1 MRQFISALILT
12 FFSVLSVNAQPL
24 KLPPM
29 EADAM
34 TALKASPR
42 HGEWVKYDAGQGD
55 KVDGWVVYPERS
67 DKAPVVILIHEIFGL
82 TDWARATAD
91 QLAAEGFL
99 VVTPD
104 FLSGKGE
111 DGAGT
116 GTPSFKGDD
125 VRTAIRNL
133 DPAELKRRLDAA
145 AAWATSQPAGGKKY
159 GVVGF
164 CWGGGVAF
172 NWAIQQP
179 ELGASVVYYGVSPKT
194 ETLSTIKAPVLGLYG
209 GDDARVTTTV
219 PPTQEEMKRLAKR
232 YDVKI
237 YDGAGH
243 AFLRQQNGMN
253 GANLKAA
260 TDGWATTVAFLKE
273 TLAEKTK

>member
-1 MRQFISALILT
+1 MRQLISALILT
-12 FFSVLSVNAQPL
+12 VLCAFSVNAQPL
-24 KLPPM
+24 KLPPV

-34 TALKASPR
+34 TALQGSPR
-42 HGEWVKYDAGQGD
+42 HGEWIKYEAGQGD
-55 KVDGWVVYPERS
+55 KVDAWVVYPERS

-99 VVTPD
+99 VVAPD
-104 FLSGKGE
+104 FLSGKGKE
-111 DGAGT
+111 GAGT
-116 GTPSFKGDD
+116 ASFKGDD

-133 DPAELKRRLDAA
+133 DQDELKRRLDAA
-145 AAWATSQPAGGKKY
+145 AAWATSQPAARQEY

-164 CWGGGVAF
+164 CWGGGVVF
-172 NWAIQQP
+172 TWATQQP
-179 ELGASVVYYGVSPKT
+179 ELDAAVVYYGVSAPA
-194 ETLSTIKAPVLGLYG
+194 ESLQHIRAPVLGLYG
-209 GDDARVTTTV
+209 GNDARVTSTV
-219 PPTQEEMKRLAKR
+219 PAAQEEMKRLGKR

-243 AFLRQQNGMN
+243 AFLRQQQGMD

-260 TDGWATTVAFLKE
+260 TDGWATTIAFLKE

>member
-12 FFSVLSVNAQPL
+12 FLCAISVNAQPL

-34 TALKASPR
+34 NALTASPR
-42 HGEWVKYDAGQGD
+42 HGEWVKYDAGHGD
-55 KVDGWVVYPERS
+55 KVDAWVVYPERS

-99 VVTPD
+99 VIAPD
-104 FLSGKGE
+104 FLSGKGK

-116 GTPSFKGDD
+116 ASFKGDE
-125 VRTAIRNL
+125 VRAAISNL
-133 DPAELKRRLDAA
+133 TPAELERRLNGAA
-145 AAWATSQPAGGKKY
+145 VWAATQPAGSKRY

-172 NWAIQQP
+172 SWATKQP
-179 ELGASVVYYGVSPKT
+179 KLGAAVVYYGVPPKQEALSAIKSP
-194 ETLSTIKAPVLGLYG
+194 ILGLYG
-209 GDDARVTTTV
+209 GADARVTSTV
-219 PPTQEEMKRLAKR
+219 ASTQAEMKRLAKR
-232 YDVKI
+232 YEVKI

-260 TDGWATTVAFLKE
+260 TDGWATTIPFLKE
-273 TLAEKTK
+273 TLEGKAK

>member
-1 MRQFISALILT
+1 MRQFISALVLT
-12 FFSVLSVNAQPL
+12 FLCAVSVSAQPL
-24 KLPPM
+24 KLPPI

-34 TALKASPR
+34 TALTASPR

-55 KVDGWVVYPERS
+55 KVNAWVVYPERS
-67 DKAPVVILIHEIFGL
+67 DKAPVVVLIHEIFGL

-99 VVTPD
+99 VIAPD
-104 FLSGKGE
+104 FLSGKGK

-116 GTPSFKGDD
+116 ASFKGDE
-125 VRTAIRNL
+125 VRAAISNL
-133 DPAELKRRLDAA
+133 EPAELARRLNGA
-145 AAWATSQPAGGKKY
+145 AAWATTQPAGSKKY

-172 NWAIQQP
+172 NWATQQP
-179 ELGASVVYYGVSPKT
+179 KLGAAVVYYGTPPKK
-194 ETLSTIKAPVLGLYG
+194 EALSAIKSPVLGLYG
-209 GDDARVTTTV
+209 GADARVTSTV
-219 PPTQEEMKRLAKR
+219 PSTQDEMKRLAKR
-232 YDVKI
+232 YEIKV

-260 TDGWATTVAFLKE
+260 NDGWATTIPFLKDALE
-273 TLAEKTK
+273 DKVK

>member
-12 FFSVLSVNAQPL
+12 FLCAISVNAQPL
-24 KLPPM
+24 KLPPV

-42 HGEWVKYDAGQGD
+42 HGEWVKYDAGKND
-55 KVDGWVVYPERS
+55 KVDAWVVYPERS

-99 VVTPD
+99 VVAPD

-111 DGAGT
+111 GGAGT
-116 GTPSFKGDD
+116 ASFKGDD

-133 DPAELKRRLDAA
+133 DPAELKRRLDAT
-145 AAWATSQPAGGKKY
+145 AAWATSQPAGSKKY

-164 CWGGGVAF
+164 CWGGGVSF
-172 NWAIQQP
+172 NWATQQP

-194 ETLSTIKAPVLGLYG
+194 ETLNTVKAPVLGLYG
-209 GDDARVTTTV
+209 GDDARVTNTV
-219 PPTQEEMKRLAKR
+219 APTQSEMKRLAKR

-260 TDGWATTVAFLKE
+260 NDGWATTVAFLKE
-273 TLAEKTK
+273 TLEDKAK